1 MKTLFEQLSKED
13 QDKMK
18 NYEYQSIAE
27 RSIVYLKSHEF
38 VTYTPLCVASDVLD
52 IITGGYKPLDVSE
65 FYNLFDN

>member
-38 VTYTPLCVASDVLD
+38 VTYTPVCIARDIVD